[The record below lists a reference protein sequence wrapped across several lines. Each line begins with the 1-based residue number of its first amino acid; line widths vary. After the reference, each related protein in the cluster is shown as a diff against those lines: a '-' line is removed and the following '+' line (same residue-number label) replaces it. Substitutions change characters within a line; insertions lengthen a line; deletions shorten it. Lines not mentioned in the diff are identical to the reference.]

1 MSASSIKR
9 IETKLKSLKPF
20 LSEKYNVSKIGYF
33 GSFSR
38 DEQHEN
44 SDIDILISPNKALGW
59 VFFDIQNL
67 LEKELGLKVN
77 LVSDKAL
84 KKQLRSIILK
94 SVKYI

>member
-1 MSASSIKR
+1 MSVSSIKK

-33 GSFSR
+33 GSFFR

-44 SDIDILISPNKALGW
+44 SDIDILISPNEPLGW
-59 VFFDIQNL
+59 VFFDIQHL
-67 LEKELGLKVN
+67 LEKELGLKVD

>member
-1 MSASSIKR
+1 MSVSSIKK
-9 IETKLKSLKPF
+9 IETILKPF

-44 SDIDILISPNKALGW
+44 SDIDILISPNEPLGW
-59 VFFDIQNL
+59 VFFDIQHL
-67 LEKELGLKVN
+67 LEKELGLKVD